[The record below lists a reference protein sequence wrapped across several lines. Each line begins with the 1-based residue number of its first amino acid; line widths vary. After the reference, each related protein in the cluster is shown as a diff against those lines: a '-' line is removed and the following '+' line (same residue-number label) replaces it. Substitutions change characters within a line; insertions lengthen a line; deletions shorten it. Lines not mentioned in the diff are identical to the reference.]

1 MHPSLPDSLPPYG
14 SNAMDCHTVR
24 SLLVSY
30 LDGELA
36 PAQAVW
42 IEAHQEVCE
51 ACSAATARLK
61 AQSAQL
67 ARLPPPAMSDGLA
80 RDLFARMDIDLDAE
94 LDGMTHTPTP
104 AAVAPRPARPHR
116 LPSMAVVA
124 YAAVLGAALAW
135 GWWGHDAASTANTQV
150 ESMRVKLERSERLR
164 ARALPIPQD
173 VDQYR
178 TVAHSRGRG
187 HL

>member
-1 MHPSLPDSLPPYG
+1 
-14 SNAMDCHTVR
+14 MDCHTVR
-24 SLLVSY
+24 SLLVPY

-42 IEAHQEVCE
+42 IEAHHEVCE
-51 ACSAATARLK
+51 PCCAATTRLK

-67 ARLPPPAMSDGLA
+67 ATLPPPAMSGGLA
-80 RDLFARMDIDLDAE
+80 HDLFAHMDADLEAE
-94 LDGMTHTPTP
+94 LDRIAHAP
-104 AAVAPRPARPHR
+104 APMAVAPPPKQHKVS
-116 LPSMAVVA
+116 PMGFVA
-124 YAAVLGAALAW
+124 YAAVLGAALMW

-150 ESMRVKLERSERLR
+150 EAMRVELERSERLR
-164 ARALPIPQD
+164 ARALPLPQD
-173 VDQYR
+173 AQQYR